1 MEEINSFEPAHKHT
15 HTHMCAQI
23 LETPEKEKQAVNII
37 SGQKK
42 TEK

>member
-1 MEEINSFEPAHKHT
+1 MEEIISCEPAHKHT
-15 HTHMCAQI
+15 HTHTCAQI
-23 LETPEKEKQAVNII
+23 LETPEKEKQAADII